1 VAILQSP
8 HTVGHSPKVRLVVTM
23 TELLTASALYL
34 APSAIRPLTSF
45 CPREERKYSKK
56 NSLADSVN

>member
-1 VAILQSP
+1 
-8 HTVGHSPKVRLVVTM
+8 M